1 MFSISII
8 IPVKNGASTLKK
20 CLMAIE
26 KQQYNGYIETLVLDS
41 ASVDNSVEIALL
53 YGAKV
58 INITADEFNHGLT
71 RNEGIAK
78 ATGELV
84 YFTVQDAWLADV
96 NNLQIMASHF
106 KDLQVQSVTGIQ
118 AIPHD
123 VDKNPSLW
131 FKRSSQ
137 PVVEFYQYPKGD
149 FAAFEP
155 LRQKQ
160 ICCWDNV
167 NAMYR
172 KSALTKL
179 PFEKTNLSEDM
190 IWSKNVLELG
200 WKIVRDP
207 SVVVYHYH
215 HHAFS
220 YSFKLNYMVA
230 FEDRKIFGLKPIY
243 PSVFMPFLKRTYT
256 ILKNNSL
263 SFAEKISW
271 IFHNAGIY
279 LAHSLSVFIFRI
291 VLFFGGEKSLEKSIF
306 FFCNT
311 VPQGKQK

>member
-26 KQQYNGYIETLVLDS
+26 QQQYNGSIEILVLDS
-41 ASVDNSVEIALL
+41 ASIDNSCEIALQNR
-53 YGAKV
+53 AKV

-71 RNEGIAK
+71 RNEGVAK

-84 YFTVQDAWLADV
+84 YFTVQDAWLSDITT
-96 NNLQIMASHF
+96 LQKMAVHF
-106 KDLQVQSVTGIQ
+106 KDKDVQSVTGIQ

-137 PVVEFYQYPKGD
+137 PVAEFLQYPKGD
-149 FAAFEP
+149 FRAFEP

-172 KSALTKL
+172 KSALINL

-190 IWSKNVLELG
+190 IWSKYALELG
-200 WKIVRDP
+200 WKLVRDP

-263 SFAEKISW
+263 SFSAVCLPTFK
-271 IFHNAGIY
+271 
-279 LAHSLSVFIFRI
+279 
-291 VLFFGGEKSLEKSIF
+291 
-306 FFCNT
+306 
-311 VPQGKQK
+311 